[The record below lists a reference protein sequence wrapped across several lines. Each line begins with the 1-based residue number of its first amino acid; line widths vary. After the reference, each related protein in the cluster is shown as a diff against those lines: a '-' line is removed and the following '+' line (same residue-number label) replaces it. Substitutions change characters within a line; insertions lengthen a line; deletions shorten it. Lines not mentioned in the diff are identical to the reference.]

1 MKKIV
6 LLAIIFGFCSTVQAG
21 MFDQI
26 KGITDTLEKVTTPAK
41 QPARQAP
48 ASAAPDKEVPDKAV
62 PDKVTS
68 GVPGRTTSP
77 LARPRE
83 SKEVW
88 KLRGEF
94 SNAYWKH
101 RGSIEFFMQYYDNP
115 DKYFDYGSQTLAKAK
130 PAFKEINE
138 GCTTRF
144 QGVTDDSWGDRLKRW
159 SVWCKMAA
167 EGDEWIKRAV
177 TMKAAFYVN
186 QLTQSFEKQSKT
198 LADSKGSL
206 GTWDQKYYLDP
217 VERKAEF
224 FKFMEKDF
232 KFVGMERPPDEV
244 FAKAD
249 TALAKLLGEIK
260 EQVKNWPCYP
270 DGTPMADAFVQK
282 SFLTGIKGSKFLKNY
297 RQSVGWEVT
306 VNALGVPQYRKIG
319 GKAIFKL
326 PNETWCRSQY
336 YTYFQDYQGKGYG
349 QSYFKHGPSTG
360 LSSVCDCR

>member
-1 MKKIV
+1 MKKII
-6 LLAIIFGFCSTVQAG
+6 LLAIIFAFCSTVQAG
-21 MFDQI
+21 
-26 KGITDTLEKVTTPAK
+26 
-41 QPARQAP
+41 ARQP
-48 ASAAPDKEVPDKAV
+48 
-62 PDKVTS
+62 
-68 GVPGRTTSP
+68 
-77 LARPRE
+77 E
-83 SKEVW
+83 SKEIL

-94 SNAYWKH
+94 SKAYWKY

-115 DKYFDYGSQTLAKAK
+115 GRYFDYGSETLAKAK

-144 QGVTDDSWGDRLKRW
+144 QGVTDDTWGMRPDRLKRW

-177 TMKAAFYVN
+177 TNKAAFYVN
-186 QLTQSFEKQSKT
+186 QLTESFEKQSKT
-198 LADSKGSL
+198 LAESKGSL

-224 FKFMEKDF
+224 FKFMEKDL

-249 TALAKLLGEIK
+249 AALAKLLGEIK

-297 RQSVGWEVT
+297 RQSVDWEVT